1 MQHVICYVSTA
12 TPNLKTGDIKKLFKS
27 WQEKNSENEIRG
39 ILLYSEGHFFQVL
52 EGERTAV
59 LDLYNSINS
68 DTRHKGIIQ
77 VLGKDVEQG
86 SLDGYLTEDLSKGKF
101 SRPELISSY
110 CESVKGM
117 DQRTQKQIK
126 NILDSFIDTQVM

>member
-12 TPNLKTGDIKKLFKS
+12 SPDLSNENINELFDT
-27 WQEKNSENEIRG
+27 WQEKNAEKDIRG
-39 ILLYSEGHFFQVL
+39 ILLFSEGHFFQVL

-59 LDLYNSINS
+59 LNLYNSINL

-77 VLGKDVEQG
+77 VMGKDIIKG
-86 SLDGYLTEDLSKGKF
+86 SLDGYLTQNLTNKVF

-110 CESVKGM
+110 CETVKGM
-117 DQRTQKQIK
+117 DNRTQNEIK
-126 NILDSFIDTQVM
+126 NILDSFIDTQVL